1 MTITDLR
8 ESMKAQIRA
17 AEDDIKHLRA
27 AIDAIDALDG
37 NQPAVPKRPRR
48 ARSAPRTK
56 ASPVVVPM
64 GKLLDLL
71 KGSEGL
77 TTRQVAKQSQGDS
90 SAILALL
97 KEQEAGGNVRRS
109 GNRASTRWH
118 LVTDEDRVAAR
129 AAEIAAQSKAA

>member
-1 MTITDLR
+1 M
-8 ESMKAQIRA
+8 EAQIRA

-27 AIDAIDALDG
+27 AIDAIDGFDG
-37 NQPAVPKRPRR
+37 DEPAVPKPARR
-48 ARSAPRTK
+48 ARAAPRTK
-56 ASPVVVPM
+56 ASPVVVPVVVPV

-77 TTRQVAKQSQGDS
+77 TTRQLAKQTRGDS

-97 KEQEAGGNVRRS
+97 KEQEAEENVRRS

-118 LVTDEDRVAAR
+118 LVTDEDKVAAR
-129 AAEIAAQSKAA
+129 AAEVAAQSTAA